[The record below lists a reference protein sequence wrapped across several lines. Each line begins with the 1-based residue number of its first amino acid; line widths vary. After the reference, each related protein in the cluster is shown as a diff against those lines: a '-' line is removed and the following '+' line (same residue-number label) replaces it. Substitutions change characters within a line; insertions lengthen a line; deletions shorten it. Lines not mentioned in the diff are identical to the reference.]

1 MHGDGHISGN
11 GVAGS
16 DGIPAGDRLDC
27 TGQRLKRAVQCHL
40 SGLPHVEGSSVL
52 SGEGDGQCHGAVVAD
67 GGDGLPLTDL
77 VPLFDIQCVQRTGGI
92 CLDYLVFRR
101 ALIAALGLRQGDL
114 RLFDVGGGV
123 LAVNL
128 IEHAVLFH
136 HIALLKVGREDLAF
150 DQGGHSIGIGGLEG
164 TAAGKRVG
172 NGPWGDLFLCVGDCR
187 R

>member
-77 VPLFDIQCVQRTGGI
+77 VPSLTSNVYNVPEEF
-92 CLDYLVFRR
+92 
-101 ALIAALGLRQGDL
+101 ALTVW
-114 RLFDVGGGV
+114 FS
-123 LAVNL
+123 
-128 IEHAVLFH
+128 AVL
-136 HIALLKVGREDLAF
+136 
-150 DQGGHSIGIGGLEG
+150 S
-164 TAAGKRVG
+164 
-172 NGPWGDLFLCVGDCR
+172 
-187 R
+187 